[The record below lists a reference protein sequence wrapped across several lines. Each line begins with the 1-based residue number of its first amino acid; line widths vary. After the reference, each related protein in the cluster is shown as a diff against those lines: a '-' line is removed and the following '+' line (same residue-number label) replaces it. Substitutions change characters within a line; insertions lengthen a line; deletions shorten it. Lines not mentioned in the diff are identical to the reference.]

1 MVFDFLFKKKKEEE
15 QKKESEKAV
24 AEVKKEEKKEDKKT
38 EKETKKKES
47 IEERIEREMNALP
60 SFIKNKI
67 KDPAIKKRFIE
78 LAKRMEKDGV
88 DMNSP
93 KQMKKWVKDHEKE
106 LKNEQVAKVETV
118 VKGDEPGRNDPCPCG
133 SGKKYKKCC
142 GR

>member
-15 QKKESEKAV
+15 EKAAAGV
-24 AEVKKEEKKEDKKT
+24 PSASSEKKEEKKAKK
-38 EKETKKKES
+38 EGKKET
-47 IEERIEREMNALP
+47 IEERIEREMQALP
-60 SFIKNKI
+60 SFIRNKI
-67 KDPAIKKRFIE
+67 KDPSIKQKFIE

-106 LKNEQVAKVETV
+106 LKNEQNGKVETV
-118 VKGDEPGRNDPCPCG
+118 VKGKEPGRNDPCPCG

>member
-1 MVFDFLFKKKKEEE
+1 MVFDFLFKKKKEEAATPAAE
-15 QKKESEKAV
+15 QAAPKQEEAGKPSKKESL
-24 AEVKKEEKKEDKKT
+24 
-38 EKETKKKES
+38 
-47 IEERIEREMNALP
+47 EERIDREMQALP

-67 KDPAIKKRFIE
+67 KDPSIKQKFVE

-93 KQMKKWVKDHEKE
+93 KAMKKWVKDHEKE
-106 LKNEQVAKVETV
+106 LKEEQQGGKVETV

-142 GR
+142 GK

>member
-15 QKKESEKAV
+15 EQASAGISPKETSSD
-24 AEVKKEEKKEDKKT
+24 KKEEKKAKK
-38 EKETKKKES
+38 EGKKES
-47 IEERIEREMNALP
+47 IEERIEREMQALP
-60 SFIKNKI
+60 SFIRNKI
-67 KDPAIKKRFIE
+67 KDPSIKQKFIE

-106 LKNEQVAKVETV
+106 LKNEQNGKVETV
-118 VKGDEPGRNDPCPCG
+118 VKGEEPGRNDPCPCG

>member
-1 MVFDFLFKKKKEEE
+1 MVFDFLFKKKKEEAATPSAE
-15 QKKESEKAV
+15 QAAPKQEEASKTSKKESL
-24 AEVKKEEKKEDKKT
+24 
-38 EKETKKKES
+38 
-47 IEERIEREMNALP
+47 EERIDREMQALP

-67 KDPAIKKRFIE
+67 KDPSIKQKFVE

-93 KQMKKWVKDHEKE
+93 KAMKKWVKDHEKE
-106 LKNEQVAKVETV
+106 LKEEQQGGKVETV

-142 GR
+142 GK

>member
-1 MVFDFLFKKKKEEE
+1 MVFDFLFKKKKEEAATPSAE
-15 QKKESEKAV
+15 QAAPKQEEAAKTSKKESL
-24 AEVKKEEKKEDKKT
+24 
-38 EKETKKKES
+38 
-47 IEERIEREMNALP
+47 EERIDREMQALP

-67 KDPAIKKRFIE
+67 KDPSIKQKFVE

-93 KQMKKWVKDHEKE
+93 KAMKKWVKDHEKE
-106 LKNEQVAKVETV
+106 LKEEQQGGKVETV

-142 GR
+142 GK

>member
-1 MVFDFLFKKKKEEE
+1 MVFDFLFKKKK
-15 QKKESEKAV
+15 SGADKASSPNPKD
-24 AEVKKEEKKEDKKT
+24 ASASQQEGKADGAKAG
-38 EKETKKKES
+38 KKES
-47 IEERIEREMNALP
+47 IEERIEREMQALP

-67 KDPAIKKRFIE
+67 KDPSIKQKFID

-93 KQMKKWVKDHEKE
+93 RQMKKWVKEHEKE
-106 LKNEQVAKVETV
+106 LKNEQNGKIETV
-118 VKGDEPGRNDPCPCG
+118 VKGEEPGRNDPCPCG

>member
-1 MVFDFLFKKKKEEE
+1 MVFDFLFKKKKEE
-15 QKKESEKAV
+15 QKNGSEKPT
-24 AEVKKEEKKEDKKT
+24 AEVKTEEKKAGEKEEKNS
-38 EKETKKKES
+38 KKKES

-67 KDPAIKKRFIE
+67 KDPGIKKRFIE

-93 KQMKKWVKDHEKE
+93 RQMKKWVKEHEKE
-106 LKNEQVAKVETV
+106 LKNEQTAKVETV
-118 VKGDEPGRNDPCPCG
+118 VKADEPGRNDPCPCG

>member
-1 MVFDFLFKKKKEEE
+1 MVFDFLFKKKKDEEA
-15 QKKESEKAV
+15 KKEGEKQTAG
-24 AEVKKEEKKEDKKT
+24 VKKEEKKEDKKAA
-38 EKETKKKES
+38 KKKES

-60 SFIKNKI
+60 AFIKNKI
-67 KDPAIKKRFIE
+67 KDPSIKKKFIE

-93 KQMKKWVKDHEKE
+93 RQMKKWVKDHEKE
-106 LKNEQVAKVETV
+106 LKNEQVGKVETV